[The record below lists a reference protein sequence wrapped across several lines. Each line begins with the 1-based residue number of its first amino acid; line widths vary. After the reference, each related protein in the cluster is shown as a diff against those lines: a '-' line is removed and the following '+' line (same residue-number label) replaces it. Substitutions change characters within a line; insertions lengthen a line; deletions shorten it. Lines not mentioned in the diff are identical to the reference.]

1 MGRVVKILGGEGGFF
16 PQDYKL
22 DATCVS
28 GALAVRSTATNS
40 GGEVV
45 NASTTDFSRAVGLY
59 AEAVTYTAAP
69 TSDNLLAMPRPTGL
83 EGVVR
88 IISHPLAILEFRVAG
103 SATSG
108 AGLATTA
115 PANIL
120 TNTTADTTKL
130 IVTAAE
136 V

>member
-1 MGRVVKILGGEGGFF
+1 MSPSGLAMGKGPVTAVG
-16 PQDYKL
+16 
-22 DATCVS
+22 VS
-28 GALAVRSTATNS
+28 TSPTA
-40 GGEVV
+40 
-45 NASTTDFSRAVGLY
+45 FSRAVGLY
-59 AEAVTYTAAP
+59 AEAVTCTAAP
-69 TSDNLLAMPRPTGL
+69 TGDTLLAMPRPTGL

-120 TNTTADTTKL
+120 TPTTADT
-130 IVTAAE
+130 
-136 V
+136 

>member
-28 GALAVRSTATNS
+28 GALAVSSTATNS

-69 TSDNLLAMPRPTGL
+69 TSDSLLAVPVLSGL
-83 EGVVR
+83 EAVR
-88 IISHPLAILEFRVAG
+88 RLISQPRCLVELRVA
-103 SATSG
+103 
-108 AGLATTA
+108 
-115 PANIL
+115 
-120 TNTTADTTKL
+120 
-130 IVTAAE
+130 
-136 V
+136 